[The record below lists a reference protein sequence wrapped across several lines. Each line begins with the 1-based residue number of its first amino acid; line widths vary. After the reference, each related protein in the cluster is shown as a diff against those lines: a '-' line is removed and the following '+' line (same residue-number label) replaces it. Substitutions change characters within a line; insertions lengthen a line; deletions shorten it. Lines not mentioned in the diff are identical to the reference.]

1 MWACDSCAPIENVG
15 SRKLRT
21 LQGQAKGQPQRV
33 IHDDSAP
40 SSVMATLPPSCCRRA
55 ATSMRAAFLPIRS
68 AMASGLA
75 VVLGSGYRVSKA
87 AFISA
92 RGVLARLADCC
103 WPSSICL
110 RRSCNWCRAD
120 GLATMARSWPARLV
134 FPW

>member
-55 ATSMRAAFLPIRS
+55 ATSMRAAFCRSRS

-75 VVLGSGYRVSKA
+75 GYRSRTA
-87 AFISA
+87 AGEISRSGGGRIIDPKGRPRWPWEEVVEWRDA
-92 RGVLARLADCC
+92 RRPKL
-103 WPSSICL
+103 
-110 RRSCNWCRAD
+110 SCVKTALQRA
-120 GLATMARSWPARLV
+120 LCSVTHL
-134 FPW
+134 

>member
-55 ATSMRAAFLPIRS
+55 ATSMRAAFCRSRS

-75 VVLGSGYRVSKA
+75 GYRSRTA
-87 AFISA
+87 AGEIS
-92 RGVLARLADCC
+92 RSGGGRIIDPKGRPR
-103 WPSSICL
+103 WP
-110 RRSCNWCRAD
+110 WEEVVE
-120 GLATMARSWPARLV
+120 W
-134 FPW
+134 